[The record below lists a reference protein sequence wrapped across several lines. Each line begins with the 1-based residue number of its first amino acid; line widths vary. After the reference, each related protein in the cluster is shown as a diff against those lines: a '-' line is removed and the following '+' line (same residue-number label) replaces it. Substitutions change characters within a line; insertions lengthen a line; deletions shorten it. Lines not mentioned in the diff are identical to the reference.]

1 MRLVLLICLL
11 IWAII
16 GPCPSKAFMVHPSI
30 WKRQDERAF
39 LSPKTDI
46 EKVEQRQSL
55 ATLAKL
61 SNPRTRREMIRQ
73 LLIMRKMIN
82 LRHHIPMINS
92 VLRLL
97 TKIQRNSNTLESKI
111 RF

>member
-1 MRLVLLICLL
+1 
-11 IWAII
+11 
-16 GPCPSKAFMVHPSI
+16 MVHPSI

-61 SNPRTRREMIRQ
+61 SKCI
-73 LLIMRKMIN
+73 LLSFLFFFVL
-82 LRHHIPMINS
+82 LRNMLIF
-92 VLRLL
+92 R
-97 TKIQRNSNTLESKI
+97 
-111 RF
+111 